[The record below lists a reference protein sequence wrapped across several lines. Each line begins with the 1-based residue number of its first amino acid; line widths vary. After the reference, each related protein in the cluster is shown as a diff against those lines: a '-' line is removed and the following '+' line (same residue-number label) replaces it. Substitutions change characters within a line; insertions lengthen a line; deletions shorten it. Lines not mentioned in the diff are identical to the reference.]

1 MSGSVHPSNS
11 AKNFAIEMKSV
22 PLKYSR
28 NELEPESTGESSFCP
43 LCELICGVQGPC
55 EHPSL
60 LHLQQS
66 KETHRWMR
74 GAKFRLTAY
83 SAGQPLDVELRAFEL
98 SSPKSSFSV
107 VSGLTISKQLCGKLQ
122 VGQD

>member
-28 NELEPESTGESSFCP
+28 NESTGESSFCP

-66 KETHRWMR
+66 ETYRWMR

-83 SAGQPLDVELRAFEL
+83 SAGQPLDVELRAF
-98 SSPKSSFSV
+98 
-107 VSGLTISKQLCGKLQ
+107 
-122 VGQD
+122 

>member
-22 PLKYSR
+22 ALKYSR

-43 LCELICGVQGPC
+43 LRELICGVQGPC

-66 KETHRWMR
+66 KEMYRWMR
-74 GAKFRLTAY
+74 GAKFRLTDY
-83 SAGQPLDVELRAFEL
+83 SAGQPLDVELKAF
-98 SSPKSSFSV
+98 
-107 VSGLTISKQLCGKLQ
+107 
-122 VGQD
+122 